1 MTTGSDKPHLSHMG
15 PRGDA
20 RMVDISAKAIT
31 VREATASSVVEMRA
45 EVLDALMSRTLP
57 KGDALSAAR
66 IAGIQAAK
74 RTDEWIPL
82 CHSIPL
88 DQVTLSFEKTAP
100 GELTISCTAKATART
115 GVEMEALTGVAAA
128 SLTIYDMAKS
138 ADKAIRIGPIQLER
152 KSGGR
157 SGDFVRST
165 DS

>member
-1 MTTGSDKPHLSHMG
+1 MATGSDKPHLSHMG

-20 RMVDISAKAIT
+20 RMVDISSKAVT
-31 VREATASSVVEMRA
+31 VREATASSVVEMRPV
-45 EVLDALMSRTLP
+45 VLDALMAQSLP
-57 KGDALSAAR
+57 KGDALAAAR

-82 CHSIPL
+82 CHQIPL

-100 GELTISCTAKATART
+100 GELTISCTSKATART
-115 GVEMEALTGVAAA
+115 GVEMEALTGAAAA

-152 KSGGR
+152 KSGGK